1 MSVWGV
7 GIEMY
12 QCARVLAVKGGDVVG
27 RHFADIDLEMQE
39 PAWEERD
46 ITRVQNVDVRS
57 PYLFL
62 NIACNP
68 IQFNAII
75 KLNDM
80 MNPSNL
86 YA

>member
-1 MSVWGV
+1 MWGV

-46 ITRVQNVDVRS
+46 IARVQNVDVWS

-62 NIACNP
+62 KKNS
-68 IQFNAII
+68 II
-75 KLNDM
+75 KN
-80 MNPSNL
+80 
-86 YA
+86 